1 MRLKRIISVAVA
13 VAAGA
18 AVAVSV
24 APAASAAGGKYVAL
38 GDSYAVAVGTRT
50 YDDPNDACRRGPTS
64 YTRLWAAAHPSY
76 SFVEASCS
84 GAKTA
89 DVVSSQL
96 PQVTADTT
104 LATVQVGGNDVGF
117 VAVLENC
124 ILTLDDQ
131 ACIDGANAASQAAQA
146 YLPSALTGLYQA
158 MKAQA
163 PSARIIV
170 VGYPRLYTIHG
181 DCGILGLSD
190 AERTALNN
198 AADVLSNVTSA
209 AAAAAGVEYLDA
221 RPVFDPHS
229 ICSGNGEWLTSLE
242 WDKLDESYHP
252 NADGHRSGYFA
263 ALNAMTG

>member
-1 MRLKRIISVAVA
+1 MRRSRIISAVVA
-13 VAAGA
+13 VAATAA
-18 AVAVSV
+18 AVIAI
-24 APAASAAGGKYVAL
+24 APSASAATGKYVAL

-64 YTRLWAAAHPSY
+64 YTRLWAAAHPDY

-84 GAKTA
+84 GTKTA
-89 DVVSSQL
+89 DVLANEV
-96 PQVTADTT
+96 PQMTADTT

-131 ACIDGANAASQAAQA
+131 ACIDGANTASQAAQA
-146 YLPSALTGLYQA
+146 YLPTALTGLYQS
-158 MKAQA
+158 MKAQS

-229 ICSGNGEWLTSLE
+229 ICSGGGEWVTSLE
-242 WDKLDESYHP
+242 WSKLDESYHP
-252 NADGHRSGYFA
+252 NTEGHRDGYFA